1 MAPIR
6 LLIARIRTDQLP
18 ALLIIALVFATAL
31 VAAATPRLFNR
42 VADDG
47 LRYQVRQATVVERNL
62 QDDAPPGGVPVPER
76 RPVRDRGLDE
86 GVVVRPAPCRRRLL
100 AVEDLDREPL
110 GHALTLGRSVVAVHG
125 HPPGLSRRSQTRMEP

>member
-6 LLIARIRTDQLP
+6 LLIARMRTDQLP
-18 ALLIIALVFATAL
+18 GLLIIALVFATAL

-62 QDDAPPGGVPVPER
+62 QLGRITRVEAAPGAAMAPVDAEEASVE
-76 RPVRDRGLDE
+76 
-86 GVVVRPAPCRRRLL
+86 
-100 AVEDLDREPL
+100 EDLPD
-110 GHALTLGRSVVAVHG
+110 TVRSV
-125 HPPGLSRRSQTRMEP
+125 TM